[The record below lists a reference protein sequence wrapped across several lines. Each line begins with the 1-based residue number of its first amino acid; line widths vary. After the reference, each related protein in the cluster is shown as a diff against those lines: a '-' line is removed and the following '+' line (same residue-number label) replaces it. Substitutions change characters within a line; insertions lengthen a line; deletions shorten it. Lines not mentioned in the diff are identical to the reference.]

1 MGRCQASEVS
11 LRSSYHF
18 DRQVGD
24 AQVLHLP
31 AQGMRGVSLQRA
43 QQLDS
48 GKPDCPAAIAGLV
61 LPMPLVLLVDCDP

>member
-31 AQGMRGVSLQRA
+31 AQGMRGVSWQRA
-43 QQLDS
+43 QQLAE
-48 GKPDCPAAIAGLV
+48 GNQIAVRPSRGWCRQCL
-61 LPMPLVLLVDCDP
+61 